1 MSQHN
6 HMDDFTFNLQ
16 TFGEEPP
23 AEAPG
28 QTTDQTP
35 SATEDQ
41 TPAGEQTP
49 EDKTLLGTEPEPSR
63 APENYDFQKVVEES
77 GGTFDNEAAS
87 AFAEICKAA
96 GLSQEQADGIAKYGI
111 GLLGSTAKLA
121 AEQAQETFQKEVAG
135 WGEETKKQL
144 GAEFDHT
151 LGRAAQT
158 RDYIEQKNPGFTE
171 MLNITGA
178 GNHPAMI
185 KAMAMMADL
194 LGEDPGH
201 NNSSAAGH
209 KTLYDHTNF
218 KDYE

>member
-23 AEAPG
+23 AAAP
-28 QTTDQTP
+28 
-35 SATEDQ
+35 
-41 TPAGEQTP
+41 EQTP
-49 EDKTLLGTEPEPSR
+49 DTEPSAQQTSEDTASADKTLLGTESEPSGT
-63 APENYDFQKVVEES
+63 PENYDFQKVVEES

-87 AFAEICKAA
+87 AFAETCKAA

-111 GLLGSTAKLA
+111 GLLGNTAKLA
-121 AEQAQETFQKEVAG
+121 AEQAQAEFQKEVTG

-171 MLNITGA
+171 MLNVTGA